1 MASVLHRMA
10 RWVAHNPIKGLLLWV
25 VIVVGLT
32 VVVSLVG
39 ARTTNDTSLP
49 GTQSQD
55 ATNVLAADFP
65 PTENGTSPIVFKV
78 KSGTVNS
85 TANKNA
91 ITASVNAIAKV
102 PHVTQAT
109 SPYGNAAQYL
119 QSKSGTIAYVPVLMD
134 VSSASITEKQAQAVL
149 DAAEPATKA
158 GLQVAAGGTVGATLS
173 NPNTDASTVIGLI
186 AAVIILAVSFGSLI
200 AMFIPIIS
208 AIVGLALGLA
218 VIGLLGHLVSVPS
231 IAPTLAT
238 MIGLGVGI
246 DYALFV
252 VSRHREQLAEGM
264 DPKESVALAVGTAGT
279 AVVFAGSTLVLALI
293 ALAVAGIPLISS
305 LGYGSSLAVV
315 SAVLAAILLLPAVLS
330 LLGHKLNALPIF
342 HRHRKAA
349 AAAAAGGAAAAGAT
363 ASTGGVWARWG
374 RFVARHPWWML
385 IAGLAILLPMAIP
398 VWRMNLGQEDVG
410 VSSLKTTQR
419 QAYDLMT
426 EGFGIGYNG
435 PLLVA
440 VQLNPP
446 AQEDPTVA
454 AEQSQAEALQA
465 QLEQE
470 QAEGQAEQARL
481 QAEAARVKAEAAV
494 LTARR
499 KDLDAQAAALSAK
512 REKLVA
518 QAQALRRQARGDAD
532 ARAAALVAKARAEAT
547 QARAAAARYRS
558 IAAEAREVQADI
570 AAIEAEIAATVDPA
584 VLERLLTRKADLT
597 ARAAALLAQADLQQ
611 KAAAEASAREADL
624 RAQARAVLT
633 APLTPAQQALVAQAR
648 SIAAQAESL
657 AAQRAT
663 LLRKRE
669 ALVRDEARLLA
680 QVASLEA
687 QKAQLLALQAEA
699 NQQLAEANQLK
710 AEVTAALTAAG
721 GNPLGTDP
729 RLVTLQNALKATP
742 GVKGVSVP
750 SVNTSGTA
758 AYYNAIPTTAPAS
771 EKTVALVKR
780 VRDSVVPTVEKETK
794 GLTAY
799 VGGTTAAN
807 IDLAREIT
815 DSLPLVIMT
824 VALLNMFVLLLAF
837 RSILVPIQA
846 AVVITLIALATFGLL
861 TLMFQLGFGF
871 SLVGLDPSN
880 VCCTIDGRPSDPI
893 ASYVPLMMYA
903 AIFGLANDYQVFL
916 LSRVGADGVKA
927 SPAAAVADGVRT
939 AGRVIAT
946 AALIML
952 SVFAAFIING
962 DPVIKQ
968 FGVGL
973 SAGVLLAG
981 GLTLFMVPA
990 ILRLLGRGIHWM
1002 PHWLDRILPHVDI
1015 EGEKLVEKMETADA
1029 APGAPGSP
1037 R

>member
-1 MASVLHRMA
+1 MASLLHRMA
-10 RWVAHNPIKGLLLWV
+10 RWVAHHPIKGLVLWA

-32 VVVSLVG
+32 VLVSLVG

-65 PTENGTSPIVFKV
+65 PTQNGTSPIVFKV
-78 KSGTVNS
+78 ASGTVNS
-85 TANKNA
+85 AANKDA
-91 ITASVNAIAKV
+91 ITASVSAIAKV

-109 SPYGNAAQYL
+109 SPYGNAAGYL
-119 QSKSGTIAYVPVLMD
+119 QSSSQTIAYVPVLMN
-134 VSSASITEKQAQAVL
+134 VSSASITEEQAQAVL
-149 DAAEPATKA
+149 DAAAPARAA
-158 GLQVAAGGTVGATLS
+158 GMQVAAGGTVGATLS
-173 NPNTDASTVIGLI
+173 NPNTDLSTVIGLV

-208 AIVGLALGLA
+208 AVVGLMLGLA

-252 VSRHREQLAEGM
+252 VSRHREQMAQGM
-264 DPKESVALAVGTAGT
+264 DPRESVALAVGTAGT
-279 AVVFAGSTLVLALI
+279 AVVFAGGTLVLALL

-315 SAVLAAILLLPAVLS
+315 SAVLAATLLLPAVLS
-330 LLGHKLNALPIF
+330 LLGHRLNALRIF
-342 HRHRKAA
+342 HRHRHRPVAA
-349 AAAAAGGAAAAGAT
+349 SAAPGQAT
-363 ASTGGVWARWG
+363 GPGLWERWG
-374 RFVARHPWWML
+374 RTVAAHPWWML
-385 IAGLAILLPMAIP
+385 LVGLLILVPLAIP
-398 VWRMNLGQEDVG
+398 VSLMNLGQEDVG
-410 VSSLKTTQR
+410 VSSTTTTQR

-440 VQLNPP
+440 VQLDPP

-454 AEQSQAEALQA
+454 AQQSEAEALQA

-470 QAEGQAEQARL
+470 QAEGQAKQARL
-481 QAEAARVKAEAAV
+481 EAEARQVNAEAAAV
-494 LTARR
+494 RATRR
-499 KDLDAQAAALSAK
+499 ELDAQAAALAAS
-512 REKLVA
+512 RQKLVA
-518 QAQALRRQARGDAD
+518 QAQALRREARGDID
-532 ARAAALVAKARAEAT
+532 ARAAALAARARTA
-547 QARAAAARYRS
+547 AAAAR
-558 IAAEAREVQADI
+558 AATQRIRTITAQLEAVQ
-570 AAIEAEIAATVDPA
+570 AEIAAVRAEIASAVDPA
-584 VLERLLTRKADLT
+584 VLQRLQ
-597 ARAAALLAQADLQQ
+597 ARAAELDARVAALLAQAQVAEQ
-611 KAAAEASAREADL
+611 AKAAAVAAEADL
-624 RAQARAVLT
+624 RAQVAAVRAE
-633 APLTPAQQALVAQAR
+633 PLTPDQQALVAQAE
-648 SIAAQAESL
+648 SIAAQARAL
-657 AAQRAT
+657 AAERRV
-663 LLRKRE
+663 LVGKRE
-669 ALVRDEARLLA
+669 ALVRREARLVA
-680 QVASLEA
+680 QVASLKA

-699 NQQLAEANQLK
+699 NRQLAEANQLK

-729 RLVTLQNALKATP
+729 RLVALQNALTATS

-750 SVNTSGTA
+750 SVNASGTA
-758 AYYNAIPTTAPAS
+758 AYYNAVPTTAPAA
-771 EKTVALVKR
+771 EQTVALVKR
-780 VRDSVVPTVEKETK
+780 VRDTVVPGVEKETT

-807 IDLAREIT
+807 IDLAGEIT
-815 DSLPLVIMT
+815 DTLPLVILT
-824 VALLNMFVLLLAF
+824 VALLNMLVLLVAF
-837 RSILVPIQA
+837 RSILIPIQA
-846 AVVITLIALATFGLL
+846 AVVITLIALAAFGLL
-861 TLMFQLGFGF
+861 TVLFQLGFGF
-871 SLVGLDPSN
+871 SLVGLDPAN
-880 VCCTIDGRPSDPI
+880 VCCTLDGRPTDPI

-927 SPAAAVADGVRT
+927 APDVAVADGVRS

-981 GLTLFMVPA
+981 ALSLFMVPA
-990 ILRLLGRGIHWM
+990 ILRLIGRRMHWM
-1002 PHWLDRILPHVDI
+1002 PGWMDRVIPHVDI
-1015 EGEKLVEKMETADA
+1015 EGEKLTEERGPGEGRRAGEKHRR
-1029 APGAPGSP
+1029 P
-1037 R
+1037 

>member
-1 MASVLHRMA
+1 MASLLHRMA
-10 RWVAHNPIKGLLLWV
+10 RWVAHHPIKGLVLWA

-32 VVVSLVG
+32 VLVSLVG

-65 PTENGTSPIVFKV
+65 PTQNGTSPIVFKV
-78 KSGTVNS
+78 ASGTVNS
-85 TANKNA
+85 AANKDA
-91 ITASVNAIAKV
+91 ITASVSAIAKV

-109 SPYGNAAQYL
+109 SPYGNAAGYL
-119 QSKSGTIAYVPVLMD
+119 QSSSQTIAYVPVLMN
-134 VSSASITEKQAQAVL
+134 VSSASITEEQAQAVL
-149 DAAEPATKA
+149 DAAAPARAA
-158 GLQVAAGGTVGATLS
+158 GMQVAAGGTVGATLS
-173 NPNTDASTVIGLI
+173 NPNTDLSTVIGLV

-208 AIVGLALGLA
+208 AVVGLMLGLA

-252 VSRHREQLAEGM
+252 VSRHREQMAQGM
-264 DPKESVALAVGTAGT
+264 DPRESVALAVGTAGT
-279 AVVFAGSTLVLALI
+279 AVVFAGGTLVLALL

-315 SAVLAAILLLPAVLS
+315 SAVLAATLLLPAVLS
-330 LLGHKLNALPIF
+330 LLGHRLNALRIF
-342 HRHRKAA
+342 HRQRHRPVAA
-349 AAAAAGGAAAAGAT
+349 SAAPGQAT
-363 ASTGGVWARWG
+363 GPGLWERWG
-374 RFVARHPWWML
+374 RTVAAHPWWML
-385 IAGLAILLPMAIP
+385 LVGLLILVPLAIP
-398 VWRMNLGQEDVG
+398 VSLMNLGQEDVG
-410 VSSLKTTQR
+410 VSSTTTTQR

-440 VQLNPP
+440 VQLDPP

-454 AEQSQAEALQA
+454 AQQSEAEALQA

-470 QAEGQAEQARL
+470 QAEGQAKQARL
-481 QAEAARVKAEAAV
+481 EAEARQVNAEAAAV
-494 LTARR
+494 RATRR
-499 KDLDAQAAALSAK
+499 ELDAQAAALAAS
-512 REKLVA
+512 RQKLVA
-518 QAQALRRQARGDAD
+518 QAQALRREARGDID
-532 ARAAALVAKARAEAT
+532 ARAAALAARARTA
-547 QARAAAARYRS
+547 AAAAR
-558 IAAEAREVQADI
+558 AATQRIRTITAQLEAVQ
-570 AAIEAEIAATVDPA
+570 AEIAAVRAEIASAVDPA
-584 VLERLLTRKADLT
+584 VLQRLQ
-597 ARAAALLAQADLQQ
+597 ARAAELDARVAALLAQAQVAEQ
-611 KAAAEASAREADL
+611 AKAAAVAAEADL
-624 RAQARAVLT
+624 RAQVAAVRAE
-633 APLTPAQQALVAQAR
+633 PLTPDQQALVAQAE
-648 SIAAQAESL
+648 SIAAQARAL
-657 AAQRAT
+657 AAERRV
-663 LLRKRE
+663 LVGKRE
-669 ALVRDEARLLA
+669 ALVRREARLVA

-699 NQQLAEANQLK
+699 NRQLAEANQLK

-729 RLVTLQNALKATP
+729 RLVALQNALTATS

-750 SVNTSGTA
+750 SVNASGTA
-758 AYYNAIPTTAPAS
+758 AYYNAVPTTAPAA
-771 EKTVALVKR
+771 EQTVALVKR
-780 VRDSVVPTVEKETK
+780 VRDTVVPGVEKETT

-807 IDLAREIT
+807 IDLAGEIT
-815 DSLPLVIMT
+815 DTLPLVILT
-824 VALLNMFVLLLAF
+824 VALLNMLVLLVAF
-837 RSILVPIQA
+837 RSILIPIQA
-846 AVVITLIALATFGLL
+846 AVVITLIALAAFGLL
-861 TLMFQLGFGF
+861 TVLFQLGFGF
-871 SLVGLDPSN
+871 SLVGLDPAN
-880 VCCTIDGRPSDPI
+880 VCCTLDGRPTDPI

-927 SPAAAVADGVRT
+927 APDVAVADGVRS

-981 GLTLFMVPA
+981 ALSLFMVPA
-990 ILRLLGRGIHWM
+990 ILRLIGRRMHWM
-1002 PHWLDRILPHVDI
+1002 PGWMDRVIPHVDI
-1015 EGEKLVEKMETADA
+1015 EGEKLTEERGPGEGRRAGEKHRR
-1029 APGAPGSP
+1029 P
-1037 R
+1037 

>member
-1 MASVLHRMA
+1 MASLLHRMA

-25 VIVVGLT
+25 LIVVGLT
-32 VVVSLVG
+32 VVVSLGG

-55 ATNVLAADFP
+55 ATNVLAAAFP

-119 QSKSGTIAYVPVLMD
+119 QSKSGTIAYVPVLMN

-149 DAAEPATKA
+149 DAAEPARKA
-158 GLQVAAGGTVGATLS
+158 GMQVAAGGTVGATLS
-173 NPNTDASTVIGLI
+173 NPNTDMSTVIGLI

-252 VSRHREQLAEGM
+252 VSRHREQLARGM

-279 AVVFAGSTLVLALI
+279 AVVFAGGTLVVALI

-305 LGYGSSLAVV
+305 LGYASSLAVV
-315 SAVLAAILLLPAVLS
+315 TAVLAATLLLPAILS
-330 LLGHKLNALPIF
+330 LLGHKLNSLPIF
-342 HRHRKAA
+342 HRRK
-349 AAAAAGGAAAAGAT
+349 GSTAAGAAGAPAAPST
-363 ASTGGVWARWG
+363 LTGGVWARWG
-374 RFVARHPWWML
+374 GFVTRHPWWML
-385 IAGLAILLPMAIP
+385 IVGLAILVPMAIP

-419 QAYDLMT
+419 QAYDFMT
-426 EGFGIGYNG
+426 EGFGVGYNG

-454 AEQSQAEALQA
+454 AQQSQAEALQA

-470 QAEGQAEQARL
+470 QAQGQAEEARL
-481 QAEAARVKAEAAV
+481 QVEAARVKAEAAV
-494 LTARR
+494 LTAQRQ
-499 KDLDAQAAALSAK
+499 DLDAQAAALSAK
-512 REKLVA
+512 RKKLTA
-518 QAQALRRQARGDAD
+518 QAQALRRQARGDAE
-532 ARAAALVAKARAEAT
+532 ARAAALVAMAKAEAT
-547 QARAAAARYRS
+547 AARAAAARYRS
-558 IAAEAREVQADI
+558 IVAEVREVQADI

-584 VLERLLTRKADLT
+584 VLARLQERKANLD
-597 ARAAALLAQADLQQ
+597 ARVAALLAQADLQE
-611 KAAAEASAREADL
+611 KAAAAASAREAEL

-633 APLTPAQQALVAQAR
+633 APLTPEQQSLVAQAR
-648 SIAAQAESL
+648 SIVAQAESL

-669 ALVRDEARLLA
+669 ALVREEARLLA

-687 QKAQLLALQAEA
+687 QKAQLLALQVKA

-729 RLVTLQNALKATP
+729 RLVTLQNALKATA
-742 GVKGVSVP
+742 GVQGVSVP
-750 SVNTSGTA
+750 SVNESGTA
-758 AYYNAIPTTAPAS
+758 AYYSAIPTTAPAS
-771 EKTVALVKR
+771 DTTVALVKR
-780 VRDSVVPTVEKETK
+780 VRDSVVPSVEKESK

-799 VGGTTAAN
+799 VGGTTASN
-807 IDLAREIT
+807 IDLAQEIT
-815 DSLPLVIMT
+815 DALPLVILT

-837 RSILVPIQA
+837 RSIFVPIQA

-861 TLMFQLGFGF
+861 TLLFQLGFGF

-880 VCCTIDGRPSDPI
+880 VCCTVDGRPSDPI

-916 LSRVGADGVKA
+916 LSRVRADGVKV

-939 AGRVIAT
+939 ASRVIAT

-990 ILRLLGRGIHWM
+990 ILRLLGRGMYWI
-1002 PHWLDRILPHVDI
+1002 PHWLDRILPNVDI
-1015 EGEKLVEKMETADA
+1015 EGEKLVEKVEATDA
-1029 APGAPGSP
+1029 PSEAPDAP

>member
-1 MASVLHRMA
+1 MASLLHRMA
-10 RWVAHNPIKGLLLWV
+10 RWVAHHPLKALVLWA

-32 VVVSLVG
+32 VLVSLVG

-65 PTENGTSPIVFKV
+65 PTQNGTSPIVFKV
-78 KSGTVNS
+78 ASGTVNS
-85 TANKNA
+85 AANKNA
-91 ITASVNAIAKV
+91 ITASVSAIAKV

-109 SPYGNAAQYL
+109 SPYGNAAKYL
-119 QSKSGTIAYVPVLMD
+119 QSSSQTIAYVPVLMN
-134 VSSASITEKQAQAVL
+134 VSSASITEEQAQAVL
-149 DAAEPATKA
+149 DAAAPARAA
-158 GLQVAAGGTVGATLS
+158 GMQVAAGGTVGATLS
-173 NPNTDASTVIGLI
+173 NPNTDLSTVIGLV

-208 AIVGLALGLA
+208 AVVGLMLGLA

-252 VSRHREQLAEGM
+252 VSRHREQMAQGM
-264 DPKESVALAVGTAGT
+264 DPRESVALAVGTAGT
-279 AVVFAGSTLVLALI
+279 AVVFAGGTLILALL

-315 SAVLAAILLLPAVLS
+315 SAVLAATLLLPAVLS
-330 LLGHKLNALPIF
+330 LLGHRLNALRIF
-342 HRHRKAA
+342 HRHRPVAA
-349 AAAAAGGAAAAGAT
+349 SAAPGQAT
-363 ASTGGVWARWG
+363 GPGFWERWG
-374 RFVARHPWWML
+374 RTVAAHPWWML
-385 IAGLAILLPMAIP
+385 LVGLLILVPLAIP
-398 VWRMNLGQEDVG
+398 VSLMNLGQEDVG
-410 VSSLKTTQR
+410 VSSTTTTQR

-440 VQLNPP
+440 VQLDPP

-454 AEQSQAEALQA
+454 AQQSEAEALQA

-470 QAEGQAEQARL
+470 QAEGQAKQARL
-481 QAEAARVKAEAAV
+481 EAEARQVNAEAAAV
-494 LTARR
+494 RATRR
-499 KDLDAQAAALSAK
+499 ELDAQAAALAAS
-512 REKLVA
+512 RQKLVA
-518 QAQALRRQARGDAD
+518 QAQALRREARGDID
-532 ARAAALVAKARAEAT
+532 ARAAALDARARTA
-547 QARAAAARYRS
+547 AAAAR
-558 IAAEAREVQADI
+558 AATQRIRTITAQVEAVQ
-570 AAIEAEIAATVDPA
+570 AEIAAVRAEIASAVDPA
-584 VLERLLTRKADLT
+584 VLQRLQ
-597 ARAAALLAQADLQQ
+597 ARAAELDARVAALLSEAQVAEQA
-611 KAAAEASAREADL
+611 KAAAIAAEAEL
-624 RAQARAVLT
+624 RAQVAAVL
-633 APLTPAQQALVAQAR
+633 AEPLTPEQQALVAQAE
-648 SIAAQAESL
+648 SIAAQARAL
-657 AAQRAT
+657 AAERRV
-663 LLRKRE
+663 LVGKRE
-669 ALVRDEARLLA
+669 ALVRREARLVA

-699 NQQLAEANQLK
+699 NRQLAEANQLK
-710 AEVTAALTAAG
+710 ADVTAALTAAG

-729 RLVTLQNALKATP
+729 RLVALQNALTATS

-750 SVNTSGTA
+750 SVNASGTA
-758 AYYNAIPTTAPAS
+758 AYYNAVPTTAPAA
-771 EKTVALVKR
+771 EQTVALVKR
-780 VRDSVVPTVEKETK
+780 VRDTVVPGVEKETT

-807 IDLAREIT
+807 IDLAGEIT
-815 DSLPLVIMT
+815 DTLPLVILT
-824 VALLNMFVLLLAF
+824 VALLNMLVLLVAF
-837 RSILVPIQA
+837 RSILIPIQA

-861 TLMFQLGFGF
+861 TLLFQLGFGF
-871 SLVGLDPSN
+871 SLVGLDPAN
-880 VCCTIDGRPSDPI
+880 VCCTLDGRPTDPI

-927 SPAAAVADGVRT
+927 APDVAVADGVRS
-939 AGRVIAT
+939 AGRVIAS

-981 GLTLFMVPA
+981 ALSLFMVPA
-990 ILRLLGRGIHWM
+990 ILRLIGRRMHWM
-1002 PHWLDRILPHVDI
+1002 PGWMDRLIPHVDI
-1015 EGEKLVEKMETADA
+1015 EGEKLTEERGPGEGRG
-1029 APGAPGSP
+1029 APPGSP
-1037 R
+1037 SAGAD

>member
-1 MASVLHRMA
+1 MASLLHRMA
-10 RWVAHNPIKGLLLWV
+10 RWVAHHPIKGLVLWA

-32 VVVSLVG
+32 VLVSLVG

-65 PTENGTSPIVFKV
+65 PTQNGTSPIVFKV
-78 KSGTVNS
+78 ASGTVNS
-85 TANKNA
+85 AANKDA
-91 ITASVNAIAKV
+91 ITASVSAIAKV

-109 SPYGNAAQYL
+109 SPYGNAAGYL
-119 QSKSGTIAYVPVLMD
+119 QSSSQTIAYVPVLMN
-134 VSSASITEKQAQAVL
+134 VSSASITEEQAQAVL
-149 DAAEPATKA
+149 DAAAPARAA
-158 GLQVAAGGTVGATLS
+158 GMQVAAGGTVGATLS
-173 NPNTDASTVIGLI
+173 NPNTDLSTVIGLV

-208 AIVGLALGLA
+208 AVVGLMLGLA

-252 VSRHREQLAEGM
+252 VSRHREQMARGM
-264 DPKESVALAVGTAGT
+264 DPRESVALAVGTAGT
-279 AVVFAGSTLVLALI
+279 AVVFAGGTLVLALL

-315 SAVLAAILLLPAVLS
+315 SAVLAATLLLPAVLS
-330 LLGHKLNALPIF
+330 LLGHRLNALRIF
-342 HRHRKAA
+342 HRHRHRPVAA
-349 AAAAAGGAAAAGAT
+349 SAAPGQAT
-363 ASTGGVWARWG
+363 GPGLWERWG
-374 RFVARHPWWML
+374 RTVAAHPWWML
-385 IAGLAILLPMAIP
+385 LVGLLILVPLAIP
-398 VWRMNLGQEDVG
+398 VSLMNLGQEDVG
-410 VSSLKTTQR
+410 VSSTTTTQR

-440 VQLNPP
+440 VQLDPP

-454 AEQSQAEALQA
+454 AQQSEAEALQA

-470 QAEGQAEQARL
+470 QAEGQAKQARL
-481 QAEAARVKAEAAV
+481 EAEARQVNAEAAAV
-494 LTARR
+494 RATRR
-499 KDLDAQAAALSAK
+499 ELDAQAAALAAS
-512 REKLVA
+512 RQKLVA
-518 QAQALRRQARGDAD
+518 QAQALRREARGDID
-532 ARAAALVAKARAEAT
+532 ARAAALAARARTA
-547 QARAAAARYRS
+547 AAAAR
-558 IAAEAREVQADI
+558 AATQRIRTITAQLEAVQ
-570 AAIEAEIAATVDPA
+570 AEIAAVRAEIASAVDPA
-584 VLERLLTRKADLT
+584 VLQRLQ
-597 ARAAALLAQADLQQ
+597 ARAAELDARVAALLAQAQVAEQ
-611 KAAAEASAREADL
+611 AKAAAVAAEADL
-624 RAQARAVLT
+624 RAQVAAVRAE
-633 APLTPAQQALVAQAR
+633 PLTPDQQALVAQAE
-648 SIAAQAESL
+648 SIAAQARAL
-657 AAQRAT
+657 AAERRV
-663 LLRKRE
+663 LVGKRE
-669 ALVRDEARLLA
+669 ALVRREARLVA

-699 NQQLAEANQLK
+699 NRQLAEANQLK

-729 RLVTLQNALKATP
+729 RLVALQNALTATS

-750 SVNTSGTA
+750 SVNASGTA
-758 AYYNAIPTTAPAS
+758 AYYNAVPTTAPAA
-771 EKTVALVKR
+771 EQTVALVKR
-780 VRDSVVPTVEKETK
+780 VRDTVVPGVEKETT

-807 IDLAREIT
+807 IDLAGEIT
-815 DSLPLVIMT
+815 DTLPLVILT
-824 VALLNMFVLLLAF
+824 VALLNMLVLLVAF
-837 RSILVPIQA
+837 RSILIPIQA
-846 AVVITLIALATFGLL
+846 AVVITLIALAAFGLL
-861 TLMFQLGFGF
+861 TVLFQLGFGF
-871 SLVGLDPSN
+871 SLVGLDPAN
-880 VCCTIDGRPSDPI
+880 VCCTLDGRPTDPI

-927 SPAAAVADGVRT
+927 APDVAVADGVRS

-981 GLTLFMVPA
+981 ALSLFMVPA
-990 ILRLLGRGIHWM
+990 ILRLIGRRMHWM
-1002 PHWLDRILPHVDI
+1002 PGWMDRVIPHVDI
-1015 EGEKLVEKMETADA
+1015 EGEKLTEERGPGEGRRAGEKHRR
-1029 APGAPGSP
+1029 P
-1037 R
+1037 

>member
-1 MASVLHRMA
+1 MASLLHRMA
-10 RWVAHNPIKGLLLWV
+10 RWVAHHPIKGLVLWA

-32 VVVSLVG
+32 VLVSLVG

-65 PTENGTSPIVFKV
+65 PTQNGTSPIVFKV
-78 KSGTVNS
+78 ASGTVNS
-85 TANKNA
+85 AANKDA
-91 ITASVNAIAKV
+91 ITASVSAIAKV

-109 SPYGNAAQYL
+109 SPYGNAAGYL
-119 QSKSGTIAYVPVLMD
+119 QSSSQTIAYVPVLMN
-134 VSSASITEKQAQAVL
+134 VSSASITEEQAQAVL
-149 DAAEPATKA
+149 DAAAPARAA
-158 GLQVAAGGTVGATLS
+158 GMQVAAGGTVGATLS
-173 NPNTDASTVIGLI
+173 NPNTDLSTVIGLV

-208 AIVGLALGLA
+208 AVVGLMLGLA

-252 VSRHREQLAEGM
+252 VSRHREQMAQGM
-264 DPKESVALAVGTAGT
+264 DPRESVALAVGTAGT
-279 AVVFAGSTLVLALI
+279 AVVFAGGTLVLALL

-315 SAVLAAILLLPAVLS
+315 SAVLAATLLLPAVLS
-330 LLGHKLNALPIF
+330 LLGHRLNALRIF
-342 HRHRKAA
+342 HRHRPVAA
-349 AAAAAGGAAAAGAT
+349 SAAPGQAT
-363 ASTGGVWARWG
+363 GPGLWERWG
-374 RFVARHPWWML
+374 RTVAAHPWWML
-385 IAGLAILLPMAIP
+385 LVGLLILVPLAIP
-398 VWRMNLGQEDVG
+398 VSLMNLGQEDVG
-410 VSSLKTTQR
+410 VSSTTTTQR

-440 VQLNPP
+440 VQLDPP

-454 AEQSQAEALQA
+454 AQQSEAEALQA

-470 QAEGQAEQARL
+470 QAEGQAKQARL
-481 QAEAARVKAEAAV
+481 EAEARRVNAEAAAV
-494 LTARR
+494 RATRR
-499 KDLDAQAAALSAK
+499 ELDAQAAALAAS
-512 REKLVA
+512 RQKLVA
-518 QAQALRRQARGDAD
+518 QAQALRREARGDID
-532 ARAAALVAKARAEAT
+532 ARAAALAARARTA
-547 QARAAAARYRS
+547 AAAAR
-558 IAAEAREVQADI
+558 AATQRIRTITAQLEAVQ
-570 AAIEAEIAATVDPA
+570 AEIAAVRAEIASAVDPA
-584 VLERLLTRKADLT
+584 VLQRLQ
-597 ARAAALLAQADLQQ
+597 ARAAELDARVAALLAQAQVAEQ
-611 KAAAEASAREADL
+611 AKAAAVAAEADL
-624 RAQARAVLT
+624 RAQVAAVRAE
-633 APLTPAQQALVAQAR
+633 PLTPDQQALVAQAE
-648 SIAAQAESL
+648 SIAAQARAL
-657 AAQRAT
+657 AAERRV
-663 LLRKRE
+663 LVGKRE
-669 ALVRDEARLLA
+669 ALVRREARLVA

-699 NQQLAEANQLK
+699 NRQLAEANQLK

-729 RLVTLQNALKATP
+729 RLVALQNALTATS

-750 SVNTSGTA
+750 SVNASGTA
-758 AYYNAIPTTAPAS
+758 AYYNAVPTTAPAA
-771 EKTVALVKR
+771 EQTVALVKR
-780 VRDSVVPTVEKETK
+780 VRDTVVPGVEKETT

-807 IDLAREIT
+807 IDLAGEIT
-815 DSLPLVIMT
+815 DTLPLVILT
-824 VALLNMFVLLLAF
+824 VALLNMLVLLVAF
-837 RSILVPIQA
+837 RSILIPIQA
-846 AVVITLIALATFGLL
+846 AVVITLIALAAFGLL
-861 TLMFQLGFGF
+861 TVLFQLGFGF
-871 SLVGLDPSN
+871 SLVGLDPAN
-880 VCCTIDGRPSDPI
+880 VCCTLDGRPTDPI

-927 SPAAAVADGVRT
+927 APDVAVADGVRS

-981 GLTLFMVPA
+981 ALSLFMVPA
-990 ILRLLGRGIHWM
+990 ILRLIGRRMHWM
-1002 PHWLDRILPHVDI
+1002 PGWMDRVIPHVDI
-1015 EGEKLVEKMETADA
+1015 EGEKLTEERGPGEGRRAGEKHRR
-1029 APGAPGSP
+1029 P
-1037 R
+1037 

>member
-1 MASVLHRMA
+1 MASLLHRMA
-10 RWVAHNPIKGLLLWV
+10 RWVAHHPIKGLVLWA

-32 VVVSLVG
+32 VLVSLVG

-65 PTENGTSPIVFKV
+65 PTQNGTSPIVFKV
-78 KSGTVNS
+78 ASGTVNS
-85 TANKNA
+85 AANKDA
-91 ITASVNAIAKV
+91 ITASVSAIAKV

-109 SPYGNAAQYL
+109 SPYGNAAGYL
-119 QSKSGTIAYVPVLMD
+119 QSSSQTIAYVPVLMN
-134 VSSASITEKQAQAVL
+134 VSSASITEEQAQAVL
-149 DAAEPATKA
+149 DAAAPARAA
-158 GLQVAAGGTVGATLS
+158 GMQVAAGGTVGATLS
-173 NPNTDASTVIGLI
+173 NPNTDLSTVIGLV

-208 AIVGLALGLA
+208 AVVGLMLGLA

-252 VSRHREQLAEGM
+252 VSRHREQMARGM
-264 DPKESVALAVGTAGT
+264 DPRESVALAVGTAGT
-279 AVVFAGSTLVLALI
+279 AVVFAGGTLVLALL

-315 SAVLAAILLLPAVLS
+315 SAVLAATLLLPAVLS
-330 LLGHKLNALPIF
+330 LLGHRLNALRIF
-342 HRHRKAA
+342 HRHRHRPVAA
-349 AAAAAGGAAAAGAT
+349 SAAPGQAT
-363 ASTGGVWARWG
+363 GPGLWERWG
-374 RFVARHPWWML
+374 RTVAAHPWWML
-385 IAGLAILLPMAIP
+385 LVGLLILVPLAIP
-398 VWRMNLGQEDVG
+398 VSLMNLGQEDVG
-410 VSSLKTTQR
+410 VSSTTTTQR

-440 VQLNPP
+440 VQLDPP

-454 AEQSQAEALQA
+454 AQQSEAEALQA

-470 QAEGQAEQARL
+470 QAEGQAKQARL
-481 QAEAARVKAEAAV
+481 EAEARQVNAEAAAV
-494 LTARR
+494 RATRR
-499 KDLDAQAAALSAK
+499 ELDAQAAALAAS
-512 REKLVA
+512 RQKLVA
-518 QAQALRRQARGDAD
+518 QAQALRREARGDID
-532 ARAAALVAKARAEAT
+532 ARAAALAARARTA
-547 QARAAAARYRS
+547 AAAAR
-558 IAAEAREVQADI
+558 AATQRIRTITAQLEAVQ
-570 AAIEAEIAATVDPA
+570 AEIAAVRAEIASAVDPA
-584 VLERLLTRKADLT
+584 VLQRLQ
-597 ARAAALLAQADLQQ
+597 ARAAELDARVAALLAQAQVAEQ
-611 KAAAEASAREADL
+611 AKAAAVAAEADL
-624 RAQARAVLT
+624 RAQVAAVRAE
-633 APLTPAQQALVAQAR
+633 PLTPDQQALVAQAE
-648 SIAAQAESL
+648 SIAAQARAL
-657 AAQRAT
+657 AAERRV
-663 LLRKRE
+663 LVGKRE
-669 ALVRDEARLLA
+669 ALVRREARLVA

-699 NQQLAEANQLK
+699 NRQLAEANQLK

-729 RLVTLQNALKATP
+729 RLVALQNALTATS

-750 SVNTSGTA
+750 SVNASGTA
-758 AYYNAIPTTAPAS
+758 AYYNAVPTTAPAA
-771 EKTVALVKR
+771 EQTVALVKR
-780 VRDSVVPTVEKETK
+780 VRDTVVPGVEKETT

-807 IDLAREIT
+807 IDLAGEIT
-815 DSLPLVIMT
+815 DTLPLVILT
-824 VALLNMFVLLLAF
+824 VALLNMLVLLVAF
-837 RSILVPIQA
+837 RSILIPIQA
-846 AVVITLIALATFGLL
+846 AVVITLIALAAFGLL
-861 TLMFQLGFGF
+861 TVLFQLGFGF
-871 SLVGLDPSN
+871 SLVGLDPAN
-880 VCCTIDGRPSDPI
+880 VCCTLDGRPTDPI

-927 SPAAAVADGVRT
+927 APDVAVADGVRS

-981 GLTLFMVPA
+981 ALSLFMVPA
-990 ILRLLGRGIHWM
+990 ILRLIGRRMHWM
-1002 PHWLDRILPHVDI
+1002 PGWMDRVIPHVDI
-1015 EGEKLVEKMETADA
+1015 EGEKLTEERG
-1029 APGAPGSP
+1029 PGEGRRAGKKHRRP
-1037 R
+1037 